1 MNKLILSGHLTED
14 PVLKKAKSGI
24 SYCVLNIINRD
35 NRIPVNLSVMVF
47 NKDAELSCQY
57 LTKTR
62 LIEIE
67 AKIETDQRTS
77 GLMYVSEKVI
87 FGDKDV
93 SRDTE
98 KPTATTKSCDIT
110 DEDF

>member
-1 MNKLILSGHLTED
+1 MNKLIVSGRLTKD
-14 PVLKKAKSGI
+14 PILKTSKSGV
-24 SYCVLNIINRD
+24 SYCTLDIVNKD
-35 NRIPVNLSVMVF
+35 NRIPVNLSIMVF